1 VEKKSKA
8 DSAASNKNSKQS
20 GELQKMILEAV
31 GGLKYGQVVFVIK
44 NGKVV
49 QVERTDKSRITGL
62 EGIYGDGI

>member
-1 VEKKSKA
+1 MEKKSKA

-31 GGLKYGQVVFVIK
+31 GGLKYGQVEFVIK

>member
-1 VEKKSKA
+1 MEKKSKA
-8 DSAASNKNSKQS
+8 DSAASNKNSQQS
-20 GELQKMILEAV
+20 AELQKMILEAV

>member
-1 VEKKSKA
+1 MKKKSKA

-20 GELQKMILEAV
+20 AELQKMILEAV

>member
-1 VEKKSKA
+1 MEKSKA
-8 DSAASNKNSKQS
+8 GSAATNKNSKQS
-20 GELQKMILEAV
+20 AELQKMILEAV

>member
-1 VEKKSKA
+1 MEKKSKA

-20 GELQKMILEAV
+20 AELQKMILEAV

>member
-1 VEKKSKA
+1 MEKKSKA
-8 DSAASNKNSKQS
+8 DPAASNKNSKQS
-20 GELQKMILEAV
+20 AELQKMILEAV

>member
-8 DSAASNKNSKQS
+8 DSAASNKNAKQS
-20 GELQKMILEAV
+20 AELQKMILEAV

>member
-1 VEKKSKA
+1 MDKSKA
-8 DSAASNKNSKQS
+8 DLAATNKSSKNSA
-20 GELQKMILEAV
+20 ELQKMILEAI

-62 EGIYGDGI
+62 EGIFGDGI

>member
-1 VEKKSKA
+1 MEKKSKA

>member
-1 VEKKSKA
+1 MEKSKA
-8 DSAASNKNSKQS
+8 DSAATTKNSKQS
-20 GELQKMILEAV
+20 AELQKMILEAV

>member
-1 VEKKSKA
+1 MEKKSKA
-8 DSAASNKNSKQS
+8 DSAATTKNSKQS
-20 GELQKMILEAV
+20 AELQKMILEAV

>member
-1 VEKKSKA
+1 VEKSKA
-8 DSAASNKNSKQS
+8 DSAAPNKNSKQS
-20 GELQKMILEAV
+20 AELQKIILEAV

-44 NGKVV
+44 NGKIV

>member
-1 VEKKSKA
+1 MEKKSKA
-8 DSAASNKNSKQS
+8 DSAASNKNAKQS

>member
-1 VEKKSKA
+1 MEKKSKA
-8 DSAASNKNSKQS
+8 DSAASNKNAKQS
-20 GELQKMILEAV
+20 AELQKMILEAV

>member
-1 VEKKSKA
+1 MEKSKA
-8 DSAASNKNSKQS
+8 DSAATNKNSKQS
-20 GELQKMILEAV
+20 AELQKMILEAV